1 MRRARRSLSLLL
13 LSLLSACDGGDAPL
27 AEPHEMRL
35 TIAHGKGI
43 RDTVR
48 SSQDPADLLQT
59 DSVIVQV
66 WAQLDAGGSATGP
79 GAEARIPPVEIVWR
93 TLEPWCRAER
103 STTPA
108 GRENTASNRLYV
120 PMVAGQ
126 CRLVAEGVVNG
137 FVFGSDTTVAGFAP
151 GPTASFSVRPL
162 IPVVMPYATHLRL
175 QVSDLK
181 DEHGNA
187 ILQLADVRLTL
198 NAAPATITA
207 DDTLIY
213 ATGEGVATAT
223 VRGGTAAR
231 ETRILALRDV
241 RDDWRLSW
249 SCYDAPLA
257 DGAHA
262 DSARYVMDP
271 AEAGYASM
279 SARGPVVRFVGTL
292 TTRMWVRGE
301 PVRESSVPFT
311 LRNAAQW
318 AGWLEWA
325 PGQTSMMT
333 ATGYAGGSLCDPG
346 PQGSTWARWSPVVAD
361 RL

>member
-1 MRRARRSLSLLL
+1 MRRARRSVSLLL

-27 AEPHEMRL
+27 AKPNELRL
-35 TIAHGKGI
+35 TIVNGKGI

-48 SSQDPADLLQT
+48 SSKDPADLLQE
-59 DSVIVQV
+59 DFVVVQV

-79 GAEARIPPVEIVWR
+79 GAEARIPPVEVVWR

-120 PMVAGQ
+120 PTVAGQ
-126 CRLVAEGVVNG
+126 CRLVAEGMVNG

-151 GPTASFSVRPL
+151 GPIASFSVRQL
-162 IPVVMPYATHLRL
+162 IPVVMPYATNVRL
-175 QVSDLK
+175 QVGDLK

-187 ILQLADVRLTL
+187 ISPLADVRLTL
-198 NAAPATITA
+198 TAAPAAITA

-213 ATGEGVATAT
+213 ATGEGVASAT
-223 VRGGTAAR
+223 VRGGTATR

-271 AEAGYASM
+271 ADAQYASM

-325 PGQTSMMT
+325 PGQTSTMT

-346 PQGSTWARWSPVVAD
+346 PQGSTWARSSPVVAD